1 MKQLVVWS
9 LKTLKTILLQ
19 AQFSV
24 RYKVFIVFNLQTIT
38 IDKLLITLIE
48 NNLYVQFF
56 SNTFIT

>member
-9 LKTLKTILLQ
+9 LKNLKTILLQ